1 MGVYEYPNWINY
13 YCGISGTIVCIGVVC
28 LFISL
33 VILILFDRD
42 DIADKLYGISLLI
55 SLLGMILIVFMIP
68 ICAMTGVRI
77 GE

>member
-1 MGVYEYPNWINY
+1 MGAYEYPNWVT
-13 YCGISGTIVCIGVVC
+13 YCDGISGIIAFIGVVC

-33 VILILFDRD
+33 AILILFDRD
-42 DIADKLYGISLLI
+42 DISDKLFGIGLSI
-55 SLLGMILIVFMIP
+55 SLLGMILMFFMIP